1 MKTINPIEGYLVR
14 FPLVAAICYAA
25 VVIAFLVTAW
35 LYVSDFL
42 ERRQAVATT
51 GDILSHLEGRNLH
64 RPEVLTIPLLWPVRL
79 SWKGQP

>member
-14 FPLVAAICYAA
+14 FPLVAAIGYAA

-51 GDILSHLEGRNLH
+51 GDILSHLEGRKLH